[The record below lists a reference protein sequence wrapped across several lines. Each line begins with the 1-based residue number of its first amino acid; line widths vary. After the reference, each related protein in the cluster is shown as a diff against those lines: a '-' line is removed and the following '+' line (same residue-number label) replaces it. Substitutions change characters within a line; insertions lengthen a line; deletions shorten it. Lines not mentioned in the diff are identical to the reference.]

1 MKQSINKLA
10 ETKILML
17 ISILVL
23 FLNFYFANFL
33 LAFLQNILVVFK
45 EFAQQNM
52 QAMDLF
58 QLSWEDCFN
67 FQRDIMTFY
76 IGAYALTLFGL
87 LKFWYSMKTNYATM
101 NENQHGS
108 AEFEEPKEL
117 VKQYKVVPGS
127 DKEYK
132 GGSGVIVSALQKGK
146 KYLLMLDTGPVHTA
160 VIGISRSGKGERY
173 VFPTVDVISRA
184 EEKDSMIVNDPKGE
198 IAAASYETLKKRGY
212 EVHIYNLMQQK
223 KSMGFNPLQLVIEA
237 YKKGDTALAQQYANS
252 VTFSLYQDPNAKD
265 PFWNNSSISLVTAII
280 LAITADSLKVGKE
293 ERVNMYSVAN
303 FLATKGSDNNDE
315 TGENALDMF
324 FQARDENDPAR
335 MMYATSN
342 FAAGNTR
349 SGIFSNA
356 MAKLQIFTLTP
367 NAKLTSYNS
376 LDLTKIGFGEKP
388 VAIFMVTPDFDKS
401 NHVLASIFVSQA
413 YRVNAEKATMS
424 ASGKMKRK
432 VQVLLDEFGNMPAI
446 DGMDGMI
453 TVGAGKGF
461 RFHLVLQA
469 YSQVK
474 SLYGDEADTIIGNC
488 SNQIYILTMDKS
500 TAEHYAALIGKQ
512 TIQDY
517 TRSGKFL
524 STDKSTSESTK
535 ERYLLMPD
543 ELMRLQEG
551 ESVVVRVNKR
561 QDNKFG
567 KIVPKPIYNRNE
579 TAAKARYEYLSH
591 DFDNSKS
598 VLNLPIIS
606 EHENI
611 ILENIVYTAKSET
624 DSYVLMKDLMPK
636 DAILEIKDTIRTE
649 LGDYIHDRAD
659 IALNIVETH
668 FDEFTFQ
675 QCLSFIVYASY
686 LSLKTKVELVGQLNE
701 YLPKSVIELWRERA
715 KKSDCYEPTE
725 EEAFLQ
731 VEQFAEN
738 EEREENGGHAEYDE
752 IDVRDQWA
760 AVANDGWGSVTNDD

>member
-1 MKQSINKLA
+1 
-10 ETKILML
+10 
-17 ISILVL
+17 
-23 FLNFYFANFL
+23 
-33 LAFLQNILVVFK
+33 
-45 EFAQQNM
+45 
-52 QAMDLF
+52 
-58 QLSWEDCFN
+58 
-67 FQRDIMTFY
+67 
-76 IGAYALTLFGL
+76 
-87 LKFWYSMKTNYATM
+87 M
-101 NENQHGS
+101 NEKQHGS
-108 AEFEEPKEL
+108 AEFATSKEL
-117 VKQYKVVPGS
+117 LKQYKVIPGS
-127 DKEYK
+127 EKEYE
-132 GGSGVIVSALQKGK
+132 GGSGVIISAIVKRNLLSFWK
-146 KYLLMLDTGPVHTA
+146 KTYQLLLDIGPVHTL
-160 VIGISRSGKGERY
+160 ILGISRSGKGERY
-173 VFPTVDVISRA
+173 VFPTIDVVSRA
-184 EEKDSMIVNDPKGE
+184 KKKDSMLINDPKGE
-198 IAAASYETLKKRGY
+198 LAAASYETLKKRGY
-212 EVHIYNLMQQK
+212 EIYIFNLMQQK

-237 YKKGDTALAQQYANS
+237 YKKGDSALAQQYANS
-252 VTFSLYQDPNAKD
+252 VAFSLYHDPNAKD
-265 PFWNNSSISLVTAII
+265 PFWNNSAKSLVTAII

-303 FLATKGSDNNDE
+303 FLATKGSDNNED

-324 FQARDENDPAR
+324 FQVRSENDPAR

-356 MAKLQIFTLTP
+356 MDKLQIFTLTP

-376 LDLTKIGFGEKP
+376 LDLTELGFGEKP
-388 VAIFMVTPDFDKS
+388 VAIFMVTPDYDKS
-401 NHVLASIFVSQA
+401 NHVLSSIFVSQA

-424 ASGKMKRK
+424 ESGKMKRN
-432 VQVLLDEFGNMPAI
+432 VQVLLDEFGNMPPI
-446 DGMDGMI
+446 EGMDGMI

-500 TAEHYAALIGKQ
+500 TAEHYAALVGKE

-517 TRSGKFL
+517 SRSGKFL
-524 STDKSTSESTK
+524 STDKSTNESTK

-567 KIVPKPIYNRNE
+567 KIIPKPIYNRNE
-579 TAAKARYEYLSH
+579 STAKARYEYLST

-606 EHENI
+606 SHDNI
-611 ILENIVYTAKSET
+611 ILDNIVFMAKSET
-624 DSYVLMKDLMPK
+624 DAYVLLKDLMPR
-636 DAILEIKDTIRTE
+636 DSILEIKDSIRDE
-649 LGDYIHDRAD
+649 LGDFIHDQAD
-659 IALNIVETH
+659 IALQILENH

-675 QCLSFIVYASY
+675 QCLSFIVYGSY
-686 LSLKTKVELVGQLNE
+686 LSLKTKVSMIGQLNE
-701 YLPKSVIELWRERA
+701 YLPESVLELWRERA
-715 KKSDCYEPTE
+715 KTSDNYIPTE

-731 VEQFAEN
+731 VEEYAED
-738 EEREENGGHAEYDE
+738 NGVDE
-752 IDVRDQWA
+752 RDQWA
-760 AVANDGWGSVTNDD
+760 AVLEE